1 MKRIEVGK
9 MRVGDLKHNFG
20 NPRKITKKKAEELE
34 RSLDMFGDFGI
45 FLVDEHDN
53 VIASDMTMDTALI
66 LLRALFMEYY
76 NESGISYQIVR
87 KSNITSEG

>member
-1 MKRIEVGK
+1 MNLF
-9 MRVGDLKHNFG
+9 LKNANFILK
-20 NPRKITKKKAEELE
+20 KIWIAAFSNVNIIGMEQYLYYI
-34 RSLDMFGDFGI
+34 L
-45 FLVDEHDN
+45 DEHDN

-76 NESGISYQIVR
+76 NEPDISYQIVR

>member
-1 MKRIEVGK
+1 MQ
-9 MRVGDLKHNFG
+9 
-20 NPRKITKKKAEELE
+20 KIWITSFSNVNIKSMEQYLYYI
-34 RSLDMFGDFGI
+34 L
-45 FLVDEHDN
+45 DEHDN

-76 NESGISYQIVR
+76 NEPDISYQIVR

>member
-1 MKRIEVGK
+1 MKNV
-9 MRVGDLKHNFG
+9 NFTMH
-20 NPRKITKKKAEELE
+20 KIWITSFSNVNIIGMEQYLYYI
-34 RSLDMFGDFGI
+34 L
-45 FLVDEHDN
+45 DEHDN

-76 NESGISYQIVR
+76 NEPDISYQIVR

>member
-1 MKRIEVGK
+1 MKNV
-9 MRVGDLKHNFG
+9 NF
-20 NPRKITKKKAEELE
+20 ILQE
-34 RSLDMFGDFGI
+34 I
-45 FLVDEHDN
+45 FSIVNIKSMEQYLYYILDEHDN

-76 NESGISYQIVR
+76 NEPDISYQIVR

>member
-1 MKRIEVGK
+1 M
-9 MRVGDLKHNFG
+9 H
-20 NPRKITKKKAEELE
+20 KIWITSFSNVNIIGMEQYLYYI
-34 RSLDMFGDFGI
+34 L
-45 FLVDEHDN
+45 DEHDN

-76 NESGISYQIVR
+76 NEPDISYQIVR